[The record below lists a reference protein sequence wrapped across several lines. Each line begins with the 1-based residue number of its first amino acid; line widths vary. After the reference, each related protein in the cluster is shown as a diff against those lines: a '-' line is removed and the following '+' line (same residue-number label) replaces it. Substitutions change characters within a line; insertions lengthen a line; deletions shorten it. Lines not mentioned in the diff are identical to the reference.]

1 MLNLNFCIFYQTH
14 SPTYK
19 TMETP
24 TFDFLWDRAQEG
36 NSDAIRSAIDYIL
49 PTYLDPNGIFAKLAE
64 IAIINNH
71 ISVLKVLL
79 TRKKY
84 VRDTR
89 VRCRFDVAGITLLE
103 VASKCGYIESIQF
116 ILQSLHSVKNINIG
130 KPALLAIKYRHIESL
145 QLLINAKADIEKQ
158 TFNDSRLT
166 RPIHAA
172 VCTNQLDIVTLLI
185 QYGVGINTINQY
197 GETSL
202 MIACSRNYPDI
213 TELLLNSKASINKK
227 SRMGRTP
234 LDIALLYNSPKCV
247 TLLINAK
254 ASI

>member
-1 MLNLNFCIFYQTH
+1 
-14 SPTYK
+14 
-19 TMETP
+19 MEPP
-24 TFDFLWDRAQEG
+24 TFASLWDRAQEG

-49 PTYLDPNGIFAKLAE
+49 PTYLDPNGIFAKLAK

-89 VRCRFDVAGITLLE
+89 VCAKFGRSGYTLLE
-103 VASKCGYIESIQF
+103 LASMCGYTESMQF
-116 ILQSLHSVKNINIG
+116 ILQSLNSVKNINTG
-130 KPALLAIKYRHIESL
+130 MSVYLAIYYRHIESL

-158 TFNDSRLT
+158 TFNDSLMT
-166 RPIHAA
+166 RPIHTA
-172 VCTNQLDIVTLLI
+172 VYTNQLNIATLLI
-185 QYGVGINTINQY
+185 QSGVGINTRNQY

-202 MIACSRNYPDI
+202 MLTCSCDYPDM
-213 TELLLNSKASINKK
+213 TELLLNAKANINKK
-227 SRMGRTP
+227 SRMGKTP
-234 LDIALLYNSPKCV
+234 LDIALSRSPHCA

-254 ASI
+254 ASV

>member
-1 MLNLNFCIFYQTH
+1 MLNLNFYILYQTH

-19 TMETP
+19 TMEPP
-24 TFDFLWDRAQEG
+24 TFAFLWDRAQEG

-49 PTYLDPNGIFAKLAE
+49 PTYLDPNGIFVKLAK

-89 VRCRFDVAGITLLE
+89 FGSSNITLLE
-103 VASKCGYIESIQF
+103 LASMYGYTESMQF
-116 ILQSLHSVKNINIG
+116 ILQSLNSVKNINTG
-130 KPALLAIKYRHIESL
+130 MSVYLAIYYRHIESV

-158 TFNDSRLT
+158 TFNDNLLS
-166 RPIHAA
+166 RPIHTA
-172 VCTNQLDIVTLLI
+172 VYTNQLDIVTLLI
-185 QYGVGINTINQY
+185 QSGVGINTRNKY

-202 MIACSRNYPDI
+202 MLTCSYDYPDM
-213 TELLLNSKASINKK
+213 TELLLNAKANINKK
-227 SRMGRTP
+227 SRMGKTP
-234 LDIALLYNSPKCV
+234 LDIALSRSPQCA

-254 ASI
+254 ASV